1 MTREFELTGIL
12 DEGVLH
18 LFTNQGGIHLADVEL
33 TDESSRWPLT
43 IEELREQISAREA
56 EIDNRLDEARIEEAL
71 MQERVR
77 ERVASLDD

>member
-1 MTREFELTGIL
+1 MTREFKLTGIL

-18 LFTNQGGIHLADVEL
+18 LFLNQGGTHLANVEL

-43 IEELREQISAREA
+43 IEELCEQISAREA
-56 EIDNRLDEARIEEAL
+56 EADNRLEEARIEEAL

-77 ERVASLDD
+77 KRVASLDE